1 MGPHTQNPQEQSLP
15 REKGEL
21 APLSKVERRGKTPAP
36 CVARVLINIPSRP
49 LKLFL
54 IFLLLRQRPGK
65 VISNGQQRKQNIAR
79 PVCREAVGASER
91 YDGGRKRE
99 REREEEGRKKKEA
112 LGRLLLIRRRRSESF
127 RGPGEFRQCSNSSA
141 ARIHTDHS
149 VISLFPSY
157 TLYVYIYIYHVTC
170 HLCRSPSPFL

>member
-1 MGPHTQNPQEQSLP
+1 MLLLHFPRWLPSQSLSLYIFILYRFRPAERRLGFLLIYSSHSIGFYGTHTQNPQEQSLP
-15 REKGEL
+15 REREKGEL

-99 REREEEGRKKKEA
+99 RRKEGKKKK
-112 LGRLLLIRRRRSESF
+112 L
-127 RGPGEFRQCSNSSA
+127 SA
-141 ARIHTDHS
+141 
-149 VISLFPSY
+149 VFY
-157 TLYVYIYIYHVTC
+157 
-170 HLCRSPSPFL
+170 

>member
-1 MGPHTQNPQEQSLP
+1 MGHTRKTPKNRVC
-15 REKGEL
+15 RERKGNL
-21 APLSKVERRGKTPAP
+21 RRSPKLRGGGKTPAP

-91 YDGGRKRE
+91 YDGGRK